1 MLQIESITARI
12 AALDPVRRFGR
23 VTALGGGLITIA
35 GLAIMVGASWLRMRR
50 AERRL
55 EDER

>member
-1 MLQIESITARI
+1 MAHAPFIF
-12 AALDPVRRFGR
+12 AAY
-23 VTALGGGLITIA
+23 AISIA